1 MPILR
6 IGVYLLYLL
15 KTTKTEKN
23 MKTYFIT
30 YQEQK
35 SGSCDTEVI
44 SCKGGMTSAKKYA
57 KSQESGTWLVK
68 SVKDITK

>member
-1 MPILR
+1 
-6 IGVYLLYLL
+6 
-15 KTTKTEKN
+15 

-68 SVKDITK
+68 SVKDITR